1 MLTLHVSY
9 ASWVHIMGNVEVRVM
24 YTYSGVLPFV
34 VFFKDANSA
43 GPIPPVLYFTDQV
56 WTGHGAMS
64 GRFVRALR
72 WVQGTC
78 FISGALWGLIKVVA
92 G

>member
-1 MLTLHVSY
+1 VSY

-56 WTGHGAMS
+56 WTGTVLGCFA
-64 GRFVRALR
+64 RALR
-72 WVQGTC
+72 LVKVLGT
-78 FISGALWGLIKVVA
+78 SWERYGV
-92 G
+92 

>member
-1 MLTLHVSY
+1 
-9 ASWVHIMGNVEVRVM
+9 MGNVEVRVM

-56 WTGHGAMS
+56 WTGTVLGRSVRTLRLVHGT
-64 GRFVRALR
+64 LY
-72 WVQGTC
+72 
-78 FISGALWGLIKVVA
+78 ISGTLRGLMKVVA